1 MKTNKSLIVR
11 EKNFFTN
18 IISFFK
24 GLFKTK
30 KIEDNETEEI
40 AEKDDTRENFLNS
53 IREEQ
58 DNPKTVK
65 LQQAFENNDISA
77 EDMSYEQILSLNKLY
92 KKQITKIDEDLN
104 MKKIHINILQKKMA
118 NVQGIYKLKKQ
129 DGL

>member
-11 EKNFFTN
+11 EKNFFTK

-40 AEKDDTRENFLNS
+40 VEKGDTREIFLNS

-58 DNPKTVK
+58 DNPKMVR
-65 LQQAFENNDISA
+65 LQQAYENNEISA

-92 KKQITKIDEDLN
+92 KKQITKINEDLN
-104 MKKIHINILQKKMA
+104 IKKTHINILQKKMA
-118 NVQGIYKLKKQ
+118 N
-129 DGL
+129 

>member
-11 EKNFFTN
+11 EKKFFTK
-18 IISFFK
+18 IISFLK

-104 MKKIHINILQKKMA
+104 VKKIHINILQKKMA
-118 NVQGIYKLKKQ
+118 NL
-129 DGL
+129 